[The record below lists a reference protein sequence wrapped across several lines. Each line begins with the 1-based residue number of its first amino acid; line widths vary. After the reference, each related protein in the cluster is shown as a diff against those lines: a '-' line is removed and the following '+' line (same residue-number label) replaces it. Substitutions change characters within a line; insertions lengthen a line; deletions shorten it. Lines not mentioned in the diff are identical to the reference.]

1 MLLCACD
8 AICDVSGE
16 CDGVQLN
23 KWCVIVVI
31 CDCDVS
37 VLHFCR
43 QNL

>member
-23 KWCVIVVI
+23 KWCVIVI